1 MKGVV
6 EAMAEFCQMEE
17 LGFAHSEKP
26 SWADINAYLN
36 ITHKGE
42 IIGAIGLLSVA
53 TMADSKIRRT
63 NVAAFELNVDKLVPL
78 PSRTNEYK
86 ALPLFPLVEK
96 DLSLLVDESV
106 TWKSI
111 ANTVSPK
118 VKELEFMEEYKG
130 NQIPE
135 GKKSIMLRVK
145 IGNDDGTMT
154 SEQINA
160 KMNHILEALNRQCG
174 AELRTE

>member
-1 MKGVV
+1 
-6 EAMAEFCQMEE
+6 
-17 LGFAHSEKP
+17 
-26 SWADINAYLN
+26 
-36 ITHKGE
+36 
-42 IIGAIGLLSVA
+42 
-53 TMADSKIRRT
+53 
-63 NVAAFELNVDKLVPL
+63 
-78 PSRTNEYK
+78 
-86 ALPLFPLVEK
+86 
-96 DLSLLVDESV
+96 
-106 TWKSI
+106 
-111 ANTVSPK
+111 
-118 VKELEFMEEYKG
+118 MEEYKG